1 MPSGFN
7 IEANVSLN
15 SASLNASAKEVKQ
28 ALGRITGQASEF
40 QKSLDASTA
49 RVFAFGATTAV
60 LNGVTQSFKKLISV
74 TIEVEKRLVE
84 INSIFQATDA
94 TFNKFRNSIFRVA
107 KETGQA
113 FNTVA
118 EGAAELARQGLS
130 AEATAERLKAALV
143 LTRISG
149 LDAEKSVKALTAAIN
164 GFASAGLTANQIVN
178 KMVAVDT
185 AFAVSAQDLAEA
197 FSRAGSTAEDA
208 GVSFNELLGLVTAV
222 EQRTARGGAV
232 IGNAFKS
239 IFTRLARGNTI
250 DQLKALGVQIDATQT
265 GVQKLS
271 ALSAALERIS
281 DPTIASE
288 IKELAGGV
296 FQINVVSAA
305 LKDLSS
311 DTSIFASAAKTA
323 SQATNEAFEKNAALN
338 KTISAQINTLIVGL
352 TSLAEKMGTITFG
365 PLLENLIGLATTFTE
380 FLDKALDPEKGN
392 VFIKGLFK
400 TIGQFLGGP
409 ALVIFTAAFVKI
421 FGLVAKF
428 AKDGLKS
435 IFLIGSETQKI
446 QGIEAGLIGLLQK
459 DENLRKIIASTT
471 ATQAQKEQA
480 VIQAIQRENALLTQQ
495 AQIMRQLATMAA
507 QRGVTGMTATG
518 GFQGKRGKMFASG
531 FKQEEAMAKALGAK
545 NPRAKRISAQINGRQ
560 QNIIANTEEIIAR
573 GVGRNGDDAIIPTYA
588 RGYVPNFAKLSASA
602 ATRMIMG
609 GKNPQGWKARKDLPA
624 DVRARAEANI
634 AAGTSQAARRTVTA
648 KEALEV
654 PYPDPITIHGGSKAG
669 GVMVP
674 SGGRRWTGAMSGTYE
689 RGNFPIKWQVGGK
702 GFQVFSPKLD
712 KKHIAKVTKRLV
724 DRGSVIEPQRIVDR
738 VMEMAAQIGND
749 YGELLSVPEGVAN
762 QTTPEGIKAGLKKG
776 GKNKG
781 GWGAI
786 RGLAGATFESAI
798 YAAMGLTEYKIDRT
812 RGDFDILREHMSERP
827 AGPLLKKLF
836 DMPAK
841 YMRGD
846 LKVGVTP
853 DTINSFAGKVAKK
866 DFATQ
871 EADYI
876 DQLIAARDADPNYT
890 GKKSKRPKRMA
901 TGYVPNFAG
910 GLAAAIEREKN
921 AGVPVSKIRA
931 HFAGG
936 YPIAVTNTAHEP
948 NGLKDVMTAGG
959 YVPNFAVSGNLMML
973 SFILPDIINTWI
985 ASRQKEIAMAQ
996 AKTDADLEAAE
1007 EALEVAQ
1014 SMGKATDQ
1022 IERVIAQLKKTQVE
1036 QKTQMEESGKIGGM
1050 DINTGISGAMLAL
1063 MAAPMLKKFKP
1074 VAALATRFAGAGSA
1088 AAGGISRAGGALGR
1102 FAFKPRGVRVPSP
1115 PPVMGALERRANP
1128 AAYLRNQQQVRAFRQ
1143 QQAGRGRVVGNTR
1156 APQGS
1161 RIRNLMRPASA
1172 MGRLAVGGG
1181 TLLGLGTAL
1190 NDLRLSIFG
1199 GERGR
1204 DEAFFFN
1211 ALGGED
1217 MASKLF
1223 NMETEQGFQY
1233 TSGQFNPLNLISAFR
1248 QGRKGGQR
1256 SSKGLTR
1263 DRLVEELAGNI
1274 LGVEE
1279 RPMTP
1284 MLADHPVLGDNIQ
1297 QVIDR
1302 LKKERA
1308 QLEAELHR
1316 VNIRAGGEFIP
1327 RDKRR
1332 AGQGAYTIEDFHKAP
1347 EIKKRIRGV
1356 DSQLARFQRANDQ
1369 LPSSLSNPLGL
1380 PIQMRTGDVYR
1391 GMSVGVAYGG
1401 VEERLAKQQD
1411 LDGDGRIDP
1420 QERSFRFDDIDV
1432 DLTRKAISKKRAEL
1446 IEQQKAIKGRDQDA
1460 SNERKALQKRINA
1473 SNRLTEIWESLAKAG
1488 GIDAETSNK
1497 LRDAF
1502 NEANIEMNQ
1511 FAAGTKDASDEFKV
1525 IQQKMKEAADLFVKA
1540 AQPLRDT
1547 LSKLAPAADKF
1558 KNDMDILRALRIPSG
1573 PQAGMADTTRQLY
1586 GQSADVFQLSKN
1598 KTATRAAVEDMRAK
1612 AATPQGLSEDDA
1624 TLFDRL
1630 KKASETAGIKFKE
1643 GVQKAAVFFKNT
1655 LTDLQEKEK
1664 VAREARVKI
1673 EQDFFNKLTSNAT
1686 ESVREGAVD
1695 FDSIGADLRDLA
1707 DQILSFRMGDDAES
1721 IGDLINAITNDE
1733 QFKRLDAQ
1741 DGIMGNLLKDF
1752 LAQFGVDIERF
1763 TQVMNEVRSQSQGD
1777 ATGDEGRLL
1786 KFLSDDQA
1794 KKAEGG
1800 AFEENE
1806 KLISDLG
1813 RRIEKTKEHIEKF
1826 NKQFEDDPEAMEI
1839 INNVNNLNTMLVN
1852 AANGLA
1858 PLANM
1863 GGGEGEGG
1871 EINLSE
1877 HLANLNE
1884 SVGSMIID
1892 SNKQALKSAEALA
1905 AYEATMDVLVQQM
1918 NDLRNNVRQH
1928 LGVMEQQPP
1937 KADNSQGN
1945 AKAPPASTPAP
1956 AREFNTCFVAGTK
1969 VTMADKT
1976 YKNVEDVKKGD
1987 RILSYNVSTKQF
1999 GVDRVVAIP
2008 DLIGNYKK
2016 IIANYE
2022 DGTKNEFSPAHP
2034 FYIDGKGWS
2043 SYDLKDKIIVN
2054 GDCGD
2059 GRQENEWNIMFKN
2072 GNLHQLEVG
2081 DYCINNKG
2089 EKLKITSL
2097 EETNE
2102 YVDMYN
2108 LEYLSNNKNWFAN
2121 GVLVKE

>member
-94 TFNKFRNSIFRVA
+94 TFNKFRNSIFQVA

-130 AEATAERLKAALV
+130 AEATANRLKAALV

-305 LKDLSS
+305 LKDLGS

-338 KTISAQINTLIVGL
+338 KTISAQINSLIVGL

-495 AQIMRQLATMAA
+495 AQIMRNLATMAA
-507 QRGVTGMTATG
+507 QRGVTGMSATG
-518 GFQGKRGKMFASG
+518 GFQGKKGKMFASG
-531 FKQEEAMAKALGAK
+531 FRQEEAMAKALGAK
-545 NPRAKRISAQINGRQ
+545 NPRAKKISAQINGRQ
-560 QNIIANTEEIIAR
+560 QNVIANSEEDIIR
-573 GVGRNGDDAIIPTYA
+573 GIGRNGDDAIVPRYMA
-588 RGYVPNFAKLSASA
+588 AGGYIPNFAMTA
-602 ATRMIMG
+602 AAAIKAIKG
-609 GKNPQGWKARKDLPA
+609 GKNPAGWNVRKDLPD
-624 DVRARAEANI
+624 DVVALAKANQR
-634 AAGTSQAARRTVTA
+634 AGTSQAGKKTVAA

-654 PYPDPITIHGGSKAG
+654 PYPDPLKIHGGGKAG

-674 SGGRRWTGAMSGTYE
+674 SGGSRWTGKTSGTYE
-689 RGNFPIKWQVGGK
+689 RGNFPVKWQVGGK

-712 KKHIAKVTKRLV
+712 KKNVAKITKRLV
-724 DRGSVIEPQRIVDR
+724 DKGSNIEPQRIVDR
-738 VMEMAAQIGND
+738 VMDMAAEIGND
-749 YGELLSVPEGVAN
+749 YGQILSIPEGVAN
-762 QTTPEGIKAGLKKG
+762 QTSPEGIKAGLKQG

-786 RGLAGATFESAI
+786 RGLAGATFEAAI
-798 YAAMGLTEYKIDRT
+798 YAAMGLTEYKIDKS
-812 RGDFDILREHMSERP
+812 RGDFDILEEHMLERP
-827 AGPLLKKLF
+827 AGPMIKKLF
-836 DMPAK
+836 GMK
-841 YMRGD
+841 NNYKRGD
-846 LKVGVTP
+846 LKIGVTP

-866 DFATQ
+866 DFATK

-876 DQLIAARDADPNYT
+876 EQLIAARDADPTYK
-890 GKKSKRPKRMA
+890 GKKSGGPKKKA
-901 TGYVPNFAG
+901 AGYVPNFAG
-910 GLAAAIEREKN
+910 GLTAAIEREKN

-936 YPIAVTNTAHEP
+936 YPLAVTNTAHEP

-959 YVPNFAVSGNLMML
+959 YVPNFAAGGTGKLLML

-996 AKTDADLEAAE
+996 SKTDADLQAAE
-1007 EALEVAQ
+1007 EALVVAE

-1022 IERVIAQLKKTQVE
+1022 IERVIAQLKKTQIN
-1036 QKTQMEESGKIGGM
+1036 QKTEMEESGQIGGM
-1050 DINTGISGAMLAL
+1050 DVNTGIAGAMLAI

-1074 VAALATRFAGAGSA
+1074 LAALGTKFAGAGA
-1088 AAGGISRAGGALGR
+1088 AAKGGISRAGGAAGNALFAPRAIGGQFGGR
-1102 FAFKPRGVRVPSP
+1102 ARTGFTPQYRPLPQPHGSVSYGTRSGRSA
-1115 PPVMGALERRANP
+1115 AQIRAHHDRF
-1128 AAYLRNQQQVRAFRQ
+1128 RNISQPTSR
-1143 QQAGRGRVVGNTR
+1143 TR
-1156 APQGS
+1156 S
-1161 RIRNLMRPASA
+1161 LLRPASA
-1172 MGRLAVGGG
+1172 MGRMAVGGG
-1181 TLLGLGTAL
+1181 TAVALATAL
-1190 NDLRLSIFG
+1190 TDLRQSLGILG
-1199 GERGR
+1199 GEGGQKGA
-1204 DEAFFFN
+1204 DKSFFFN
-1211 ALGGED
+1211 AVGGKG
-1217 MASKLF
+1217 MANKLF
-1223 NMETEQGFQY
+1223 GMETAQGFQHE
-1233 TSGQFNPLNLISAFR
+1233 TPSFNPLNLIPAFR
-1248 QGRKGGQR
+1248 KHSPLTKRKGGHR
-1256 SSKGLTR
+1256 TSEGLNR

-1279 RPMTP
+1279 RKQAPF
-1284 MLADHPVLGDNIQ
+1284 LEDHPIHGDKIKKQ
-1297 QVIDR
+1297 IER
-1302 LKKERA
+1302 LKKERTRLTGELKV
-1308 QLEAELHR
+1308 QQELPDEHYSNLESSRLANKLSFVE
-1316 VNIRAGGEFIP
+1316 
-1327 RDKRR
+1327 
-1332 AGQGAYTIEDFHKAP
+1332 
-1347 EIKKRIRGV
+1347 
-1356 DSQLARFQRANDQ
+1356 SQLSRFQRTNNDM
-1369 LPSSLSNPLGL
+1369 NARPLGL
-1380 PIQMRTGDVYR
+1380 DPREGFIDQYR
-1391 GMSVGVAYGG
+1391 GKSVGIGGRGYGN
-1401 VEERLAKQQD
+1401 RD
-1411 LDGDGRIDP
+1411 RDGDGIIGV
-1420 QERSFRFDDIDV
+1420 QERSFRFDDIDTE
-1432 DLTRKAISKKRAEL
+1432 LTGKRIREQRKKLEDQKKG
-1446 IEQQKAIKGRDQDA
+1446 ITGR
-1460 SNERKALQKRINA
+1460 SNEEVKERKALQRRIEASDELSKMWEGLQNA
-1473 SNRLTEIWESLAKAG
+1473 VSLDEESAV
-1488 GIDAETSNK
+1488 K

-1502 NEANIEMNQ
+1502 NESAAFVFQ
-1511 FAAGTKDASDEFKV
+1511 FAAGTKDATDQLGV
-1525 IQQKMKEAADLFVKA
+1525 IEKKMQDAANLFVKD

-1547 LSKLAPAADKF
+1547 LKKLIPAADKF
-1558 KNDMDILRALRIPSG
+1558 KTDMDILRELKIPSG
-1573 PQAGMADTTRQLY
+1573 PQAGMAETTRQLY
-1586 GQSADVFQLSKN
+1586 GQSADVFQLSTQR
-1598 KTATRAAVEDMRAK
+1598 TATRAAFEDIQAK
-1612 AATPQGLSEDDA
+1612 AASPVGLSEDEA
-1624 TLFDRL
+1624 TLFDKL
-1630 KKASETAGIKFKE
+1630 EKASETAGTKFE
-1643 GVQKAAVFFKNT
+1643 DGVRKAAIFFQNT
-1655 LTDLQEKEK
+1655 LTDLQEQEK
-1664 VAREARVKI
+1664 AAKAVQIKI
-1673 EQDFFNKLTSNAT
+1673 ERDFFNRLTSNAT

-1695 FDSIGADLRDLA
+1695 FDSIGADLGDLA
-1707 DQILSFRMGDDAES
+1707 DQILSFKTGDDAES
-1721 IGDLINAITNDE
+1721 IGDLINQLTNNE

-1741 DGIMGNLLKDF
+1741 DGIQGNLLKDF
-1752 LAQFGVDIERF
+1752 LGQFGVDIERF

-1777 ATGDEGRLL
+1777 ATGDNGKLL
-1786 KFLSDDQA
+1786 KFLADDQA
-1794 KKAEGG
+1794 KEGEGG

-1813 RRIEKTKEHIEKF
+1813 RRIQKTKEHIENF
-1826 NKQFEDDPEAMEI
+1826 NKQFEDDPEAMQI
-1839 INNVNNLNTMLVN
+1839 ITNVSNLNTMLKN

-1877 HLANLNE
+1877 HLANLNQ

-1892 SNKQALKSAEALA
+1892 SNKQALKSAEALV
-1905 AYEATMDVLVQQM
+1905 AYQTTMNALIQEFEQLTQKV
-1918 NDLRNNVRQH
+1918 NEH
-1928 LGVMEQQPP
+1928 LGQPQQPAP
-1937 KADNSQGN
+1937 KADNSQPN
-1945 AKAPPASTPAP
+1945 ATKAPAP
-1956 AREFNTCFVAGTK
+1956 NK
-1969 VTMADKT
+1969 
-1976 YKNVEDVKKGD
+1976 
-1987 RILSYNVSTKQF
+1987 
-1999 GVDRVVAIP
+1999 DRVGRVDSS
-2008 DLIGNYKK
+2008 DLSG
-2016 IIANYE
+2016 
-2022 DGTKNEFSPAHP
+2022 
-2034 FYIDGKGWS
+2034 
-2043 SYDLKDKIIVN
+2043 
-2054 GDCGD
+2054 
-2059 GRQENEWNIMFKN
+2059 GRF
-2072 GNLHQLEVG
+2072 GGVG
-2081 DYCINNKG
+2081 
-2089 EKLKITSL
+2089 
-2097 EETNE
+2097 
-2102 YVDMYN
+2102 
-2108 LEYLSNNKNWFAN
+2108 
-2121 GVLVKE
+2121 